1 MIPYKSINGS
11 YQADK
16 RGAPKMSILFDS
28 RFLQEGHMGSAS
40 SFTLEELLPSADVAS
55 AADFDDEAAFD
66 SYKVKLTENRF
77 FKLPHLTITNI
88 RIHSNN

>member
-1 MIPYKSINGS
+1 
-11 YQADK
+11 
-16 RGAPKMSILFDS
+16 
-28 RFLQEGHMGSAS
+28 MGSAS
-40 SFTLEELLPSADVAS
+40 SFTLEELLPSLDVAS

-88 RIHSNN
+88 RIHSNDENAREMMRRVATATCCLHLDIA